1 MLCIVRGPTGLASRG
16 AGLTVKFS
24 GGTIVAALG
33 QGSWHL
39 GQGRH
44 LAAAEE
50 ALRTGLSLGMTLID
64 TLGNF
69 GGGRRVLGWA
79 QGPRRWGCCLPPPS
93 RNRTCI
99 FPVSVSSRESFAHP
113 VVARDDPCCRQR
125 MSFEEFSK
133 AVPREPPLPT
143 PPRQPFLPNP

>member
-1 MLCIVRGPTGLASRG
+1 MLCIVRGPTGVASRG

-24 GGTIVAALG
+24 GGTIVEALG

-69 GGGRRVLGWA
+69 GGGRRVLGLGQRLGA
-79 QGPRRWGCCLPPPS
+79 F
-93 RNRTCI
+93 RTPAVTRVDRVAVQASETYTV
-99 FPVSVSSRESFAHP
+99 PVIAGTP
-113 VVARDDPCCRQR
+113 VC
-125 MSFEEFSK
+125 
-133 AVPREPPLPT
+133 EPAT
-143 PPRQPFLPNP
+143 A